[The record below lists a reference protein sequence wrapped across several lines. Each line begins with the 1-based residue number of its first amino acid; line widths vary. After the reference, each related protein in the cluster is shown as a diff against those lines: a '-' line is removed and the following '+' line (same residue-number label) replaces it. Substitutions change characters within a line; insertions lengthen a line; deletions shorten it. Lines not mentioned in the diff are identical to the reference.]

1 MNNKISQLKLTN
13 KQALKNNFNQTEK
26 NKHSKKIIN
35 RINRINLQKKLGM
48 FNLKLSTDPRWVEIA
63 STNIEELLT
72 DHAWCEQKAATNAIT
87 LIAYNSEHPELVTEL
102 TKICQEELEHFSQ
115 VHEIIKQRGFT
126 LGRERKDHYVN
137 ELFKFMKKDGSR
149 NDALVDRLL
158 FSAMI
163 EARSCERFKVL
174 SENIQDIELAT
185 FYRELMISEAGHYT
199 TFLNFAR
206 KYGKKEKVD
215 QRWKEWISFE
225 NELIQKYGKK
235 ETVHG

>member
-1 MNNKISQLKLTN
+1 
-13 KQALKNNFNQTEK
+13 
-26 NKHSKKIIN
+26 
-35 RINRINLQKKLGM
+35 M
-48 FNLKLSTDPRWVEIA
+48 FNLKLSTDTRWVEIA

-137 ELFKFMKKDGSR
+137 ELFRFMKKDGSR

-158 FSAMI
+158 FAAMI

-206 KYGKKEKVD
+206 KYGDKSKVD
-215 QRWKEWISFE
+215 LRWKEWLSFE
-225 NELIQKYGKK
+225 NELILNYGKK